1 MDVLCHPIIAGF
13 NGILFVIKLAI
24 GLMVGAVSVIA
35 DAVHTLSDV
44 VSSAVVIWGFKQSEK
59 PADVEHP
66 YGHGRVE
73 YIFIEIRVISIILF
87 LNWRLQSF

>member
-1 MDVLCHPIIAGF
+1 
-13 NGILFVIKLAI
+13 
-24 GLMVGAVSVIA
+24 MVGAVSVIA

-66 YGHGRVE
+66 YGHGRAE
-73 YIFIEIRVISIILF
+73 YIATLSAHIVLG
-87 LNWRLQSF
+87 